1 MILFKIE
8 RQVRTGGGWGFVC
21 ELWVI
26 NIYLILIN
34 FWENEMNDICVGW
47 SERRNV
53 IDNPLF
59 SAERPRVIYCLFA
72 NDHQQRDKYLTKERS
87 IKRNWILDTIVSNQY
102 FKWQLFSFFVLFF
115 MVLSQNIE
123 VTQNLSMFC
132 MLFITDINENNADTK
147 CCVIWN
153 HEC

>member
-1 MILFKIE
+1 
-8 RQVRTGGGWGFVC
+8 
-21 ELWVI
+21 
-26 NIYLILIN
+26 
-34 FWENEMNDICVGW
+34 MNDICVGW

-102 FKWQLFSFFVLFF
+102 FK
-115 MVLSQNIE
+115 
-123 VTQNLSMFC
+123 
-132 MLFITDINENNADTK
+132 
-147 CCVIWN
+147 
-153 HEC
+153 